1 MDKTKQQLIDNII
14 EKVGKL
20 PPSGQKAVSFVI
32 DNFDLIKE
40 MCENSCMNVSEL
52 DKQQEKA
59 KATDDSTMSALLS
72 AARVFT
78 NGKK

>member
-1 MDKTKQQLIDNII
+1 MKKSKQQLIDEII

-20 PPSGQKAVSFVI
+20 PPKGQKAVSFII
-32 DNFDLIKE
+32 DNFDLVKE
-40 MCENSCMNVSEL
+40 MCKNSAMSNEDL
-52 DKQQEKA
+52 DKRLEKA
-59 KATDDSTMSALLS
+59 KATDDYTLLALSS